1 MTIYHSTVSRPIV
14 IGLGEILW
22 DLLPT
27 GKFLGGAPANFA
39 FHANQLGAE
48 GLVVSAIGRD
58 DLGTQIQQQFV
69 ELGLSPAGL
78 RIVEQR
84 PTGTVTVDMR
94 DGQPNYV
101 IHTNVAWDEL
111 PFDAGLENLA
121 QNAAAVCF
129 GSLGQRSTTARESIH
144 AFLAATNKACL
155 RICDINL
162 RQQFFNAEMIE
173 TSLKACDVLKLN
185 HEELPVVAKALN
197 LQDSSEP
204 GIQELIRT
212 FGLKLVVLTRG
223 GQGSSLYGR
232 WRTSHHPV
240 EPVAKIIDTVG
251 AGDSFTAAIVMG
263 LLRLEDLDRLHAR
276 AARLASF
283 VCTQYGA
290 TPRIPSGLLA

>member
-1 MTIYHSTVSRPIV
+1 MTINNPAVSRPIV

-48 GLVVSAIGRD
+48 GRVVSAIGRD

-78 RIVEQR
+78 RIVDQR
-84 PTGTVTVDMR
+84 PTGTVTVEMR
-94 DGQPNYV
+94 DGQPDYT

-111 PFDAGLENLA
+111 PFDAELENLA
-121 QNAAAVCF
+121 RNAAAVCF
-129 GSLGQRSTTARESIH
+129 GSLGQRSATSRQSIH
-144 AFLAATNKACL
+144 AFLAATNKECL
-155 RICDINL
+155 RVCDINL
-162 RQQFFNAEMIE
+162 RQRFFDAGIIE
-173 TSLKACDVLKLN
+173 ASLKACDVLKLN
-185 HEELPVVAKALN
+185 HEELPIVATLLN
-197 LQDSSEP
+197 LRDSSED
-204 GIQELIRT
+204 GVQELIRK

-240 EPVAKIIDTVG
+240 EPIAEIVDTVG

-283 VCTQYGA
+283 VCTQHGA
-290 TPRIPSGLLA
+290 TPQIPSGLL